1 MIKIK
6 NLKITNNTQPSA
18 NVFDNTKHSIPPST
32 PNNIQPKEIE
42 EQICILQ
49 DIIKRTVVAVHKYKE
64 MNVFGSTDLS
74 VCLQLLEG
82 IFVSLKNTPST
93 KSIQTIQE
101 AVDTLSAIFNH
112 YGTES
117 LQDLLYICFG
127 IDFVPNYIL
136 SQPQIADKFNIMNN
150 YVHPIGYKRIL
161 KRSDKTNSIAT
172 PIITTA
178 ATTAKNQDE
187 SEIKIKDKIVNML
200 DCFDLSNTSKTFKT
214 KVYGIKIVIHNKEKG
229 KSIYVNALVDP
240 IFIECLNYDFIK
252 NKLHL
257 LNSEKPKDPEFGK
270 ITFERFVSSLTLKDL
285 LVYSNN
291 QLYSNYLEALS
302 QVKIIKQI
310 PISQVIKDF
319 VSSDLY
325 AQRNIIINLLLKST
339 EHEYQY
345 ISYLLYDILT
355 NDINGTVDSHEQTL
369 LLDSLPYNY
378 KKYFSDAMGQTVKYI
393 NNLSNIDTNK
403 FPIEQQIC
411 LMKVDDHVKEKAMV
425 KFKEIKSKSDDS
437 GSKARQYL
445 DGLLKIP
452 FGIYKQE
459 PILSMTSDSVVL
471 FNNLI
476 ETIKTSPLS
485 HFISSFPTKE
495 KYNSVEMRNYSRILG
510 DNIKIIN
517 NNNSSSSS
525 PTYAKCINDTVNI
538 IKKIL
543 ESKKK
548 DELSH
553 LIIEINQLIKT
564 NNSNKPHD
572 SILHRK
578 IGHTGKKLVNI
589 KNDIIQFVEE
599 CEQEK
604 NMETLLILISKL
616 DQRCADVLKTTNS
629 TLLSLEQKTDYVS
642 EYIQGVRDTLDE
654 AVHGH
659 STAKRQVERIIGQW
673 INGENT
679 GYCFGFEGPPGVGK
693 TSLAKKGI
701 AKCLKDG
708 DGNARPFAFIAI
720 GGSSNGS
727 TLDGHNYTYVGS
739 TWGRILEILM
749 ETKCMNPIIFI
760 DELDKVSKTEHG
772 KEIIGI
778 LTHLIDPTQNDSF
791 QDKYF
796 NGINIDLS
804 RALFIFSYNDA
815 ESIDKI
821 LLDRIHRIKFDNLS
835 LDEKMTIAKKHIL
848 PETFSKMGMSGNGV
862 IEIDDSVIEYIIN
875 EYTYEPG
882 VRKLKEVA
890 FDIFGEI
897 NISMLRE
904 KKSIVLPLRITNDD
918 IKYKYLKDR
927 HEIFAKKIHATPT
940 TALVNGLW
948 ANSMGRGG
956 VLPIEASFFP
966 SSTFL
971 DLKLTGLQG
980 EVMKESMSVA
990 KTIAWSLLTRT
1001 EMDDIRND
1009 LEKTKNQGVHVHTP
1023 EGATPKD
1030 GPSAGTAIVIVLYSL
1045 FTGKKIRN
1053 DVAITGE
1060 ICLQGNVTAIGGLD
1074 LKILG
1079 GIRAGVKTF
1088 LFPVEN
1094 DKDYC
1099 DFKKKYVDNPILNGI
1114 TFLPIAN
1121 VKEAIDIVTI

>member
-6 NLKITNNTQPSA
+6 NIK
-18 NVFDNTKHSIPPST
+18 V
-32 PNNIQPKEIE
+32 PNNIQISSNVFENMKIIAPSMSPTNIQAKEIE
-42 EQICILQ
+42 EQIHIIQ
-49 DIIKRTVVAVHKYKE
+49 NIIKRTIIAVHRYKE
-64 MNVFGSTDLS
+64 MNVFDSTDLS
-74 VCLQLLEG
+74 ICLQLLES
-82 IFVSLKNTPST
+82 IFTSLSNPPCS
-93 KSIQTIQE
+93 KSIQIIQE
-101 AVDTLSAIFNH
+101 AVDTLSVIFSN
-112 YGTES
+112 YGTDR

-136 SQPQIADKFNIMNN
+136 SQPNIVEKYNIINN
-150 YVHPIGYKRIL
+150 YVHPIGYKRMIKKL
-161 KRSDKTNSIAT
+161 DKNNNSSST
-172 PIITTA
+172 VSS
-178 ATTAKNQDE
+178 KNNDD
-187 SEIKIKDKIVNML
+187 SEIKTKDTTINML
-200 DCFDLSNTSKTFKT
+200 DCFDLSNASKIFQT
-214 KVYGIKIVIHNKEKG
+214 KVYGIKIVIQHKDKG

-240 IFIECLNYDFIK
+240 IFIECLNYEFIK
-252 NKLHL
+252 VKLDL
-257 LNSEKPKDPEFGK
+257 LKSEKPKNPEFGK
-270 ITFERFVSSLTLKDL
+270 ITFDRFVLSLTLKDL

-291 QLYSNYLEALS
+291 QLYNNYIESLT
-302 QVKIIKQI
+302 QVKIIKQL
-310 PISQVIKDF
+310 PMSQVIKDF
-319 VSSDLY
+319 ISTDLY
-325 AQRNIIINLLLKST
+325 TQRNIIVSLLLKSN

-345 ISYLLYDILT
+345 IAYLLYDILT
-355 NDINGTVDSHEQTL
+355 NDINGTVDSHEQML
-369 LLDSLPYNY
+369 ILDSLPYNY
-378 KKYFSDAMGQTVKYI
+378 KKYFRDAMGQTVKYI

-425 KFKEIKSKSDDS
+425 KFKEVKSKSDDS

-452 FGIYKQE
+452 FGIYRQE
-459 PILSMTSDSVVL
+459 PILTITSDSITI
-471 FNNLI
+471 FNNLVD
-476 ETIKTSPLS
+476 TIKNSPLS
-485 HFISSFPTKE
+485 YFITSFPVKE

-510 DNIKIIN
+510 ENINTLNNSKNSSYSYIQCVNHIGNMIKII
-517 NNNSSSSS
+517 
-525 PTYAKCINDTVNI
+525 
-538 IKKIL
+538 L
-543 ESKKK
+543 ETKKK
-548 DELSH
+548 EELAH
-553 LIIEINQLIKT
+553 IIIEINQMIKNININKGD
-564 NNSNKPHD
+564 NN
-572 SILHRK
+572 ILHRK
-578 IGHTGKKLVNI
+578 IGYSGKKLVSI
-589 KNDIIQFVEE
+589 KQDILQFIEN
-599 CEQEK
+599 CQNEK
-604 NMETLLILISKL
+604 NMESLLILISKL
-616 DQRCADVLKTTNS
+616 DQKCAEALKTINS
-629 TLLSLEQKTDYVS
+629 SLLYLQQKTDYIS
-642 EYIQGVRDTLDE
+642 EYIQNVRTTLDE

-701 AKCLKDG
+701 AKCLKDA
-708 DGNARPFAFIAI
+708 DGNPRPFAFIAI

-739 TWGRILEILM
+739 TWGRIIEILM

-804 RALFIFSYNDA
+804 KALFIFSYNDV

-835 LDEKMTIAKKHIL
+835 LDEKITIAKKHIL
-848 PETFSKMGMSGNGV
+848 PETFSKMGMSGDGI
-862 IEIDDSVIEYIIN
+862 IEMDDNVVEYIIN

-882 VRKLKEVA
+882 VRKLKEVL
-890 FDIFGEI
+890 FEIFGEI

-904 KKSIVLPLRITNDD
+904 KSSNITLPLKITTDD
-918 IKYKYLKDR
+918 VKYKYLKDR
-927 HEIFAKKIHATPT
+927 HEIVAKKIHITPT
-940 TALVNGLW
+940 TALINGLW

-956 VLPIEASFFP
+956 ILPIEASFFP

-980 EVMKESMSVA
+980 DVMKESMSVA
-990 KTIAWSLLTRT
+990 KTIAWSLLTKS
-1001 EMDDIRND
+1001 EMDVLRDD
-1009 LEKTKNQGVHVHTP
+1009 LEKTKNQGLHVHTP

-1045 FTGKKIRN
+1045 FTGKKIKN

-1060 ICLQGNVTAIGGLD
+1060 ICLQGNVTSIGGLE

-1079 GIRAGVKTF
+1079 GIRAGIKTF
-1088 LFPVEN
+1088 LFPKEN
-1094 DKDYC
+1094 DKDFC
-1099 DFKKKYVDNPILNGI
+1099 DFKKKYTESPILNGI
-1114 TFLPIAN
+1114 TFLPISN
-1121 VKEAIDIVTI
+1121 VKEAIDIVIV

>member
-1 MIKIK
+1 MIKVK
-6 NLKITNNTQPSA
+6 KHKIDSAA
-18 NVFDNTKHSIPPST
+18 NVFGNMKPITPSQIASTNNQTK
-32 PNNIQPKEIE
+32 EME
-42 EQICILQ
+42 EQIY
-49 DIIKRTVVAVHKYKE
+49 IIQNIVKRTIIAVHKYKE

-74 VCLQLLEG
+74 LCLQLLES
-82 IFVSLKNTPST
+82 IFASLNSPPI
-93 KSIQTIQE
+93 KSLQSIQE
-101 AVDTLSAIFNH
+101 AVDTLSVIFSN
-112 YGTES
+112 YGTDS

-127 IDFVPNYIL
+127 IEFVPNYIL
-136 SQPQIADKFNIMNN
+136 SQPHLVEKFNIMIK

-161 KRSDKTNSIAT
+161 KKPYKNN
-172 PIITTA
+172 
-178 ATTAKNQDE
+178 ATTVTTVKTQDD
-187 SEIKIKDKIVNML
+187 SETKSNDKIINML
-200 DCFDLSNTSKTFKT
+200 DCFDLSNTSKTFQT

-240 IFIECLNYDFIK
+240 IFIECLDYTFVKD
-252 NKLHL
+252 KLDL
-257 LNSEKPKDPEFGK
+257 LKSEKPKDVEFGK
-270 ITFERFVSSLTLKDL
+270 ITFDRFVSSLTLKDL
-285 LVYSNN
+285 LVYSNS
-291 QLYSNYLEALS
+291 QLYNNYLNALS
-302 QVKIIKQI
+302 QVKGIKQV
-310 PISQVIKDF
+310 PISEVIKDF
-319 VSSDLY
+319 VTCDLY

-345 ISYLLYDILT
+345 ISYLLYDLLT
-355 NDINGTVDSHEQTL
+355 NDLNGTVDSHEQTL

-378 KKYFSDAMGQTVKYI
+378 KKYFRDAMGQTIKYI

-411 LMKVDDHVKEKAMV
+411 LMKVDDYVKEKAMI
-425 KFKEIKSKSDDS
+425 KFKEVKSKSDDS
-437 GSKARQYL
+437 GTKARQYL

-459 PILSMTSDSVVL
+459 PILTVTPESVAI
-471 FNNLI
+471 FNNLV
-476 ETIKTSPLS
+476 ETIKLSPLS
-485 HFISSFPTKE
+485 YFISSFPIKE
-495 KYNSVEMRNYSRILG
+495 KYNSVEMRNYSKLLR
-510 DNIKIIN
+510 DNINGNTNGN
-517 NNNSSSSS
+517 NNNNLS
-525 PTYAKCINDTVNI
+525 YDKCIANTGNMI
-538 IKKIL
+538 RIIL
-543 ESKKK
+543 ETKKK
-548 DELSH
+548 DGLAD
-553 LIIEINQLIKT
+553 IIVEINQLIK
-564 NNSNKPHD
+564 NNNNNKNKNSKH
-572 SILHRK
+572 HCK
-578 IGHTGKKLVNI
+578 IGYSGNKLVNI
-589 KNDIIQFVEE
+589 KKDIIQFVEE
-599 CEQEK
+599 CENEK

-616 DQRCADVLKTTNS
+616 DQQCAVVLKTINTS
-629 TLLSLEQKTDYVS
+629 LLTLQQKTDYVS
-642 EYIQGVRDTLDE
+642 EYIQGVRNTLDE

-708 DGNARPFAFIAI
+708 GVDGNSRPFAFIAI

-727 TLDGHNYTYVGS
+727 TLDGHHYTYVGS

-772 KEIIGI
+772 REIIGI

-804 RALFIFSYNDA
+804 KALFIFSYNDA

-862 IEIDDSVIEYIIN
+862 IEMDDSVIEYIIN

-904 KKSIVLPLRITNDD
+904 KNNIILPLRITNDD

-927 HEIFAKKIHATPT
+927 HEIIAKKIHETPT
-940 TALVNGLW
+940 SALINGLW

-990 KTIAWSLLTRT
+990 KTIAWSLLTRN
-1001 EMDDIRND
+1001 EMDTIRND

-1030 GPSAGTAIVIVLYSL
+1030 GPSAGTAIVIVFYSL

-1060 ICLQGNVTAIGGLD
+1060 ICLQGNVTSIGGLE

-1088 LFPVEN
+1088 LFPKDN

-1114 TFLPIAN
+1114 TFLPITT
-1121 VKEAIDIVTI
+1121 VKEAIDIVIL

>member
-1 MIKIK
+1 MTKIK
-6 NLKITNNTQPSA
+6 KLKLVDNIFPVINTEI
-18 NVFDNTKHSIPPST
+18 KELEE
-32 PNNIQPKEIE
+32 NIRT
-42 EQICILQ
+42 LQ
-49 DIIKRTVVAVHKYKE
+49 GIIKRTVIAVHKYKE
-64 MNVFGSTDLS
+64 MSVIDSNDLS
-74 VCLQLLEG
+74 VCLQLLES
-82 IFVSLKNTPST
+82 IFRSLTMPSS
-93 KSIQTIQE
+93 KSPQTIIQE
-101 AVDTLSAIFNH
+101 AHNTLSSIFNY
-112 YGTES
+112 YGTDS
-117 LQDLLYICFG
+117 LQDILYVCFG
-127 IDFVPNYIL
+127 GDFVSNNIL
-136 SQPQIADKFNIMNN
+136 SQPPHVVDKYNIMNK
-150 YVHPIGYKRIL
+150 YVHPIGYKRIS
-161 KRSDKTNSIAT
+161 KSSDPIPTPTPAIAA
-172 PIITTA
+172 IA
-178 ATTAKNQDE
+178 SVATTDDSAIKTQDN
-187 SEIKIKDKIVNML
+187 IINML
-200 DCFDLSNTSKTFKT
+200 DCVDLSPMSKIFQT
-214 KVYGIKIVIHNKEKG
+214 KVYGIKVAIPTKEKG

-240 IFIECLNYDFIK
+240 IFIECLNYEFIK
-252 NKLHL
+252 NKLDL
-257 LNSEKPKDPEFGK
+257 LTSERPKDPEFGK
-270 ITFERFVSSLTLKDL
+270 ITFDRFVSSLTLKDL
-285 LVYSNN
+285 LVYSNSD
-291 QLYSNYLEALS
+291 LYNNYLEMLS
-302 QVKIIKQI
+302 QVKIIKQL
-310 PISQVIKDF
+310 PISQVIKSF
-319 VSSDLY
+319 ISSDLY
-325 AQRNIIINLLLKST
+325 TQRNTIINLLLKST

-355 NDINGTVDSHEQTL
+355 NDVNGTVDSREQTL

-378 KKYFSDAMGQTVKYI
+378 KKYFSEAMGQTVKYI
-393 NNLSNIDTNK
+393 NNLSNTEPDK
-403 FPIEQQIC
+403 FPLEQQIC

-425 KFKEIKSKSDDS
+425 KLKEVKSKSEDS

-459 PILSMTSDSVVL
+459 PILTMTLDSVSI
-471 FNNLI
+471 FNNLV
-476 ETIKTSPLS
+476 ETIRNSPLR
-485 HFISSFPTKE
+485 HFTLSFPIKE
-495 KYNSVEMRNYSRILG
+495 KYNSIETRKYSRILR
-510 DNIKIIN
+510 DSIN
-517 NNNSSSSS
+517 NNN
-525 PTYAKCINDTVNI
+525 KCDTNIAINSCIHDTGNM
-538 IKKIL
+538 IKTIL
-543 ESKKK
+543 ETMKKA
-548 DELSH
+548 ELVP
-553 LIIEINQLIKT
+553 IIVEINQLIKLK
-564 NNSNKPHD
+564 NKGNDHH
-572 SILHRK
+572 SAGQK
-578 IGHTGKKLVNI
+578 IGYSGKKLSDM
-589 KNDIIQFVEE
+589 KKDIIQFVET
-599 CEQEK
+599 CEEEQ
-604 NMETLLILISKL
+604 NMETLLTLLSKL
-616 DQRCADVLKTTNS
+616 DQRCADVLKTINS
-629 TLLSLEQKTDYVS
+629 SLFSLEQKTDYVS
-642 EYIQGVRDTLDE
+642 EYIQGVRGTLDE

-659 STAKRQVERIIGQW
+659 AAAKRQVERIIGQW

-701 AKCLKDG
+701 AKCLNDG
-708 DGNARPFAFIAI
+708 DGNTRPFAFIAI

-796 NGINIDLS
+796 NGIDIDLS
-804 RALFIFSYNDA
+804 KALFIFSYNDP

-835 LDEKMTIAKKHIL
+835 LDEKMTIAKNHIL
-848 PETFSKMGMSGNGV
+848 PETYSKMGMSGKGV
-862 IEIDDSVIEYIIN
+862 VEMDDSVIEYIISD
-875 EYTYEPG
+875 YTHEPG

-897 NISMLRE
+897 NISILR
-904 KKSIVLPLRITNDD
+904 SNSNFTLPLRITKDD

-927 HEIFAKKIHATPT
+927 HGIIAKKIHESPSI
-940 TALVNGLW
+940 ALINGLW

-956 VLPIEASFFP
+956 ILPIEASFFP

-971 DLKLTGLQG
+971 ELKLTGLQG

-990 KTIAWSLLTRT
+990 KTMAWSLLTKS
-1001 EMDDIRND
+1001 EMETIIKD
-1009 LEKTKNQGVHVHTP
+1009 LEKTKAQGIHVHTP

-1060 ICLQGNVTAIGGLD
+1060 VCLQGNVTAIGGLD

-1088 LFPVEN
+1088 LFPKEN
-1094 DKDYC
+1094 DKEFY
-1099 DFKKKYVDNPILNGI
+1099 DFKKKYEDNPLLNGI

-1121 VKEAIDIVTI
+1121 VKEAIDIVIG

>member
-6 NLKITNNTQPSA
+6 NLKISNNTQQTFG
-18 NVFDNTKHSIPPST
+18 NIKITTPST
-32 PNNIQPKEIE
+32 TPTNNNIQPKDIE
-42 EQICILQ
+42 EQIYILQ
-49 DIIKRTVVAVHKYKE
+49 DIIKRTVIAVHKYKE

-74 VCLQLLEG
+74 VCLQLLES
-82 IFVSLKNTPST
+82 IFHSLSNTPCPNSP
-93 KSIQTIQE
+93 SAIQKTLQIIQE
-101 AVDTLSAIFNH
+101 SVDTLSGIFSN
-112 YGTES
+112 YGTDS
-117 LQDLLYICFG
+117 LYDLFYICFG
-127 IDFVPNYIL
+127 LEFVPNYIL
-136 SQPQIADKFNIMNN
+136 SQPHLVDKYKIMTK
-150 YVHPIGYKRIL
+150 YVHPIGYKRII
-161 KRSDKTNSIAT
+161 KKPDKPTTQTISSIK
-172 PIITTA
+172 P
-178 ATTAKNQDE
+178 QDD
-187 SEIKIKDKIVNML
+187 SEIKIKDKIINML
-200 DCFDLSNTSKTFKT
+200 DCFDLSNTSKTFQT
-214 KVYGIKIVIHNKEKG
+214 KVHGIKIVVICNKEKG
-229 KSIYVNALVDP
+229 KSIYVNAIVDP

-252 NKLHL
+252 NKLDSL
-257 LNSEKPKDPEFGK
+257 KSEKPKDPEFVK
-270 ITFERFVSSLTLKDL
+270 ITFDRFVSSLTLKDL
-285 LVYSNN
+285 LVYSNS
-291 QLYSNYLEALS
+291 QLYNNYLEALS

-319 VSSDLY
+319 ISSDLY
-325 AQRNIIINLLLKST
+325 TQRNIIMNLLLKST

-355 NDINGTVDSHEQTL
+355 NDINGTVDSYEQTL
-369 LLDSLPYNY
+369 ILDSLPYNY
-378 KKYFSDAMGQTVKYI
+378 KKYFKDAMGQTVKYI

-425 KFKEIKSKSDDS
+425 KYKEVKSKSDDS

-459 PILSMTSDSVVL
+459 PILSITQDSVTL
-471 FNNLI
+471 FNNLV
-476 ETIKTSPLS
+476 ETIKNSPLS
-485 HFISSFPTKE
+485 HFIESFPFKE
-495 KYNSVEMRNYSRILG
+495 KYNSVEMRNYSRLLR
-510 DNIKIIN
+510 DNINNN
-517 NNNSSSSS
+517 NNNSS
-525 PTYAKCINDTVNI
+525 YNRIGNM
-538 IKKIL
+538 IKMIL
-543 ESKKK
+543 ETKKK
-548 DELSH
+548 DELVH
-553 LIIEINQLIKT
+553 IIVEINQLIKNI
-564 NNSNKPHD
+564 NNNKQQQQQQQHQQQQQQY
-572 SILHRK
+572 ILHHK
-578 IGHTGKKLVNI
+578 IGYSGNKLANI
-589 KNDIIQFVEE
+589 KQDIIQFVNE
-599 CEQEK
+599 CEYEK
-604 NMETLLILISKL
+604 NMDTLLIIISKL
-616 DQRCADVLKTTNS
+616 DQRCANVLKMINS
-629 TLLSLEQKTDYVS
+629 TLVTLHQKIDYVS
-642 EYIQGVRDTLDE
+642 EYIQKVRDTLDE

-708 DGNARPFAFIAI
+708 DGNPRPFAFIAI

-772 KEIIGI
+772 KEIIGT

-804 RALFIFSYNDA
+804 KALFIFSYNDVDA
-815 ESIDKI
+815 IDKI

-835 LDEKMTIAKKHIL
+835 IDEKMTIAKKHIL

-862 IEIDDSVIEYIIN
+862 IEMEDNVIEYIIN
-875 EYTYEPG
+875 EYTNEPG

-897 NISMLRE
+897 NISILRE
-904 KKSIVLPLRITNDD
+904 HNITLPIKITVDD

-927 HEIFAKKIHATPT
+927 HEIIAKKVHSVPA
-940 TALVNGLW
+940 TALINGLW
-948 ANSMGRGG
+948 ANSMGKGG

-980 EVMKESMSVA
+980 DVMKESMSVA
-990 KTIAWSLLTRT
+990 KTIAWSLLTAN
-1001 EMDDIRND
+1001 EMDVIRNE
-1009 LEKTKNQGVHVHTP
+1009 LEKTKNQGIHIHTP

-1030 GPSAGTAIVIVLYSL
+1030 GPSAGTAIVVVLYSL
-1045 FTGKKIRN
+1045 FTGKKIKN

-1060 ICLQGNVTAIGGLD
+1060 ICLQGNVTAIGGLE

-1088 LFPVEN
+1088 LFPKEN
-1094 DKDYC
+1094 DKDFC
-1099 DFKKKYVDNPILNGI
+1099 DFKKKYMNNPILNEI
-1114 TFLPIAN
+1114 TFLPISN
-1121 VKEAIDIVTI
+1121 VKEAIDVVIL

>member
-18 NVFDNTKHSIPPST
+18 SVLNITKRTTPPST
-32 PNNIQPKEIE
+32 PNDIHPKEIE
-42 EQICILQ
+42 EQVYILQ
-49 DIIKRTVVAVHKYKE
+49 DIIKKTVIAVHKYKE

-74 VCLQLLEG
+74 ICLQLLES
-82 IFVSLKNTPST
+82 IFKSLSLPSP
-93 KSIQTIQE
+93 SIQTIQE
-101 AVDTLSAIFNH
+101 SVDTLSAIFNH
-112 YGTES
+112 YGTDNLE
-117 LQDLLYICFG
+117 DLLYICFG
-127 IDFVPNYIL
+127 VDFVPTYIL
-136 SQPQIADKFNIMNN
+136 SQPHISEKYKIIKK
-150 YVHPIGYKRIL
+150 YIHPIGYKKIL
-161 KRSDKTNSIAT
+161 NIKKADKSNTNGNNTVI
-172 PIITTA
+172 
-178 ATTAKNQDE
+178 KNQSDD
-187 SEIKIKDKIVNML
+187 SETKIKDNVISML
-200 DCFDLSNTSKTFKT
+200 DCFDLSNTSKTFQT

-229 KSIYVNALVDP
+229 KSIYVNAIVDP

-252 NKLHL
+252 NKIDL
-257 LNSEKPKDPEFGK
+257 LKSEKPKDPEFSK
-270 ITFERFVSSLTLKDL
+270 ITFDRFISSLTLKDL
-285 LVYSNN
+285 LVYSIN
-291 QLYSNYLEALS
+291 QLYNNYLGALS
-302 QVKIIKQI
+302 QIKIIKQL

-319 VSSDLY
+319 ISSDLY
-325 AQRNIIINLLLKST
+325 AQRNIIMNLLLKST

-369 LLDSLPYNY
+369 ILDSLPYNY
-378 KKYFSDAMGQTVKYI
+378 KKYFGEAMSQTVKYI

-411 LMKVDDHVKEKAMV
+411 LMKVEDHVKEKAMV
-425 KFKEIKSKSDDS
+425 KFKEVKSKSDDS

-459 PILSMTSDSVVL
+459 PILSVTSESVAI
-471 FNNLI
+471 FNNLV
-476 ETIKTSPLS
+476 EMIKNSPLS
-485 HFISSFPTKE
+485 HFISSFPKKE
-495 KYNSVEMRNYSRILG
+495 KYNSVETRNYSRILRE
-510 DNIKIIN
+510 NINNTN
-517 NNNSSSSS
+517 NNNLS
-525 PTYAKCINDTVNI
+525 YV
-538 IKKIL
+538 IKNLL
-543 ESKKK
+543 ENKKK

-553 LIIEINQLIKT
+553 IIVEINQIIKT
-564 NNSNKPHD
+564 NNSNQNKQNKQ
-572 SILHRK
+572 INTAMRRK
-578 IGHTGKKLVNI
+578 IVYSGKTLINI
-589 KNDIIQFVEE
+589 KKDIIQFVED
-599 CEQEK
+599 CEQE
-604 NMETLLILISKL
+604 NDNESLFLLISKL
-616 DQRCADVLKTTNS
+616 DKQCADLLKTSNS
-629 TLLSLEQKTDYVS
+629 SLLSIQQKTDYVS
-642 EYIQGVRDTLDE
+642 EYIQKVRDILDE

-708 DGNARPFAFIAI
+708 DGNSRPFAFIAI

-739 TWGRILEILM
+739 TWGRIVEILM

-804 RALFIFSYNDA
+804 KALFIFSYNDVD
-815 ESIDKI
+815 SIDKI

-848 PETFSKMGMSGNGV
+848 PETFAKMGMSGNGV
-862 IEIDDSVIEYIIN
+862 IEIEDSVIEYIIN

-904 KKSIVLPLRITNDD
+904 KDSIVLPLRITNDD

-927 HEIFAKKIHATPT
+927 HEIVAKKIHGTPT
-940 TALVNGLW
+940 TALINGLW

-956 VLPIEASFFP
+956 VLPIEACFFP

-980 EVMKESMSVA
+980 DVMKESMSVA
-990 KTIAWSLLTRT
+990 KTIAWSLLTT
-1001 EMDDIRND
+1001 SEMDNIRND
-1009 LEKTKNQGVHVHTP
+1009 LEKTKNQGVHIHTP

-1030 GPSAGTAIVIVLYSL
+1030 GPSAGTAIVVVLYSL

-1060 ICLQGNVTAIGGLD
+1060 ICLQGNVSSIGGLE

-1088 LFPVEN
+1088 LFPMEN
-1094 DKDYC
+1094 DKDYR
-1099 DFKKKYVDNPILNGI
+1099 DFKKKYEENPILNGI
-1114 TFLPIAN
+1114 TFLPVSN
-1121 VKEAIDIVTI
+1121 VKEVIDKVIV